1 MLGDMQTCESDWLK
15 GDPLGATGQ
24 FPKRRVILK
33 LTKPDGK
40 TMEDLGPAPRKIYPL
55 VLVILPGDDEFY
67 NNHQEGNVGAFIGLF
82 KIYITVLP
90 IIAEFPLVVVGR
102 KGGGDLLSWTKVGLG
117 RGYESC

>member
-1 MLGDMQTCESDWLK
+1 MLGDMQTCSSDWLK

-40 TMEDLGPAPRKIYPL
+40 TMENLGPAPRQVYPL

-67 NNHQEGNVGAFIGLF
+67 NNHQEGNVGAFIGLL
-82 KIYITVLP
+82 KIYITELT
-90 IIAEFPLVVVGR
+90 IMAKFPPVVVLL
-102 KGGGDLLSWTKVGLG
+102 GGGRSISLD
-117 RGYESC
+117 